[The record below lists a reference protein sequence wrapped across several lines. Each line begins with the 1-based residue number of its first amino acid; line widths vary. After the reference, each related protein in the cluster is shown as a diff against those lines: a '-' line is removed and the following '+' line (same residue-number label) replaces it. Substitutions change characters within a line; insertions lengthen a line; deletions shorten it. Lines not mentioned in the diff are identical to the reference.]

1 MMRVF
6 ICAALFS
13 VVLGC
18 GGAERP
24 YTDNSKDA
32 TAFATSVKQVVLSAV
47 EELKTSKQPA
57 DTLNTIVL
65 MLGELDV
72 APTGEY
78 LGTYQQLHSVA
89 SDLLSKSESGR
100 PSDMQSKLGEIT
112 KLANSLPGDVVIQK
126 DSHVDL

>member
-32 TAFATSVKQVVLSAV
+32 TAFATSVKQLVLNAA

-57 DTLNTIVL
+57 DTVRAIVL
-65 MLGELDV
+65 TLSELEGV
-72 APTGEY
+72 PTGEY
-78 LGTYQQLHSVA
+78 LGTYQQMHTIA
-89 SDLLSKSESGR
+89 SDLLAKSENGR
-100 PSDMQSKLGEIT
+100 PSDMNAKLSEIT
-112 KLANSLPGDVVIQK
+112 KLATTLPGEVTISKETDV
-126 DSHVDL
+126 DR